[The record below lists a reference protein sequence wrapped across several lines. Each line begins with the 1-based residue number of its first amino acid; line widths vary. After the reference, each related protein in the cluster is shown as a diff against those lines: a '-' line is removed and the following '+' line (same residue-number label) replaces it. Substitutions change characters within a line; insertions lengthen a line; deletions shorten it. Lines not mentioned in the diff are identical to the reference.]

1 MKPRSH
7 IGGDDMS
14 AEILEALRRGESWAF
29 DRVYTRYATPLKN
42 YISSL
47 TGNEEEA
54 RELNHDVFV
63 ALWTGRDKIVPE
75 KGIRGFLFQRATHLA
90 MNWFDHEKVKQRY
103 REFRARNLDAA
114 ISPDMQLMGEEL
126 RTMIELFLQGL
137 PQQRQAIFRL
147 RHHEG
152 LSVEDIA
159 TRLGLSVST
168 IRNNL
173 SMVTTAIRDL
183 IVVWIFIMHRI

>member
-1 MKPRSH
+1 
-7 IGGDDMS
+7 MS
-14 AEILEALRRGESWAF
+14 ADVLEALRRGEPWAF

-42 YISSL
+42 YISAL
-47 TGNEEEA
+47 TGNEEDA

-90 MNWFDHEKVKQRY
+90 MNWFDHKKVIQRY
-103 REFRARNLDAA
+103 REFRARNIDTALP
-114 ISPDMQLMGEEL
+114 PDTHLMDEEL
-126 RTMIELFLQGL
+126 RMIIEIFLQGL
-137 PQQRQAIFRL
+137 PRQKQTIFRL

-152 LSVEDIA
+152 LSVEEIA
-159 TRLGLSVST
+159 DRLGLSVST

-173 SMVTTAIRDL
+173 SMVTTAVRDL
-183 IVVWIFIMHRI
+183 IVVWVFVVYRI